1 MKLVPLFTALL
12 ASATLLH
19 AAEELDFGTDGNVLE
34 VTGNGANKAAL
45 EMSDTALVIRGDN
58 FWSIQAIVKD
68 VDFEIG
74 EVSDKRYL
82 EVTMLGTLQD
92 EGPKLRVALLSSD
105 WSKKYEYEF
114 DLTGIDP
121 AEAKT
126 FRATTP
132 LDQPVPAIGDSADPV
147 APESA
152 AVIDNVLFLTSAELG
167 NKPWDLEI
175 EGLKVVE

>member
-1 MKLVPLFTALL
+1 MKFVPLFAALL
-12 ASATLLH
+12 ASTTLLH
-19 AAEELDFGTDGNVLE
+19 AAEELDFGTDGNVTE
-34 VTGNGANKAAL
+34 VAGNGGNKAAL

-58 FWSIQAIVKD
+58 FWTIQAIVKD
-68 VDFEIG
+68 VDFEVG
-74 EVSDKRYL
+74 EVSEKRYL
-82 EVTMLGTLQD
+82 EVTMLGTVQD
-92 EGPKLRVALLSSD
+92 EGPKLRVVLLSSD
-105 WSKKYEYEF
+105 WSEKYEYEL

-132 LDQPVPAIGDSADPV
+132 LDQPVPAMGESGEPA

-152 AVIDNVLFLTSAELG
+152 AMIDNVLFLTSAELG